1 MLYKSTH
8 ERVKDRINPYKKIDV
23 EEEIKTKPIISI
35 PSEST
40 FVTIATVT
48 AIINLIFS
56 ISIILY
62 ILFVK

>member
-23 EEEIKTKPIISI
+23 EKEIKHKPIINI

-56 ISIILY
+56 ISIMLY

>member
-8 ERVKDRINPYKKIDV
+8 ERVKDRINPYKKIDI
-23 EEEIKTKPIISI
+23 EEEIKTKPIITI
-35 PSEST
+35 TSESA

-56 ISIILY
+56 ISIMIY
-62 ILFVK
+62 ISYL

>member
-23 EEEIKTKPIISI
+23 EEEIKTKSIISI

-48 AIINLIFS
+48 AIINLVFS

>member
-23 EEEIKTKPIISI
+23 EEEIKTKPIITI
-35 PSEST
+35 PSESS

-56 ISIILY
+56 ISIMLY

>member
-56 ISIILY
+56 ISIMLY
-62 ILFVK
+62 ILFAK

>member
-23 EEEIKTKPIISI
+23 EEEIKTKPIITI
-35 PSEST
+35 PSESA
-40 FVTIATVT
+40 FVTIATIT

-56 ISIILY
+56 ICIMLY

>member
-8 ERVKDRINPYKKIDV
+8 ERIKDRINPYKKIDI
-23 EEEIKTKPIISI
+23 EEEIKTKPTVNM

-40 FVTIATVT
+40 FITIATIT

-56 ISIILY
+56 ICIMLY

>member
-8 ERVKDRINPYKKIDV
+8 ERIKDRINPYKKIDI
-23 EEEIKTKPIISI
+23 EEEIKTKPIVNI

-56 ISIILY
+56 ISIMIY

>member
-40 FVTIATVT
+40 FVTIATIT

-56 ISIILY
+56 ICIILY

>member
-8 ERVKDRINPYKKIDV
+8 ERVNDRINPYKKIDV
-23 EEEIKTKPIISI
+23 EEEIKTKPIITI
-35 PSEST
+35 PSESA

-56 ISIILY
+56 ISIMLY

>member
-23 EEEIKTKPIISI
+23 EEEIKTKPIITI

-40 FVTIATVT
+40 FVTIATIT

-56 ISIILY
+56 ISIMLY
-62 ILFVK
+62 IYYL

>member
-8 ERVKDRINPYKKIDV
+8 ERAKERINPYKKIDV
-23 EEEIKTKPIISI
+23 EEEIKTKHIINI

-40 FVTIATVT
+40 FVTIATIT

-56 ISIILY
+56 ICIMLY

>member
-23 EEEIKTKPIISI
+23 EEEIKAKPIITI
-35 PSEST
+35 PSESA

-56 ISIILY
+56 ISIMLY

>member
-8 ERVKDRINPYKKIDV
+8 ERVKERINPYKKIDI
-23 EEEIKTKPIISI
+23 EEEIKTKPIVNI

-40 FVTIATVT
+40 FVTIATIT

-56 ISIILY
+56 ICIILY

>member
-8 ERVKDRINPYKKIDV
+8 ERVKDRINPYKKIDI
-23 EEEIKTKPIISI
+23 EEIKTKPIINI

-40 FVTIATVT
+40 FVTIATIT
-48 AIINLIFS
+48 AIINLVFS
-56 ISIILY
+56 ISIMLY